1 MNRNIIIAIL
11 GICMAVGVG
20 FGLYN
25 LPENPEIPPEPIID
39 NNETEVIII
48 DEKNDTDIIVDNT
61 TVVVENQ
68 TEEPF
73 SHNFSKF
80 TLLK

>member
-11 GICMAVGVG
+11 GVCLAAGVA

-25 LPENPEIPPEPIID
+25 LPENPEVIIPPSPEPII
-39 NNETEVIII
+39 NETEVINGTDIVII
-48 DEKNDTDIIVDNT
+48 D
-61 TVVVENQ
+61 NQ
-68 TEEPF
+68 TEVIIDNETEGEF
-73 SHNFSKF
+73 THNFSKF